1 MRTVLGRHVVPAAVA
16 AIFVLP
22 LWMLLVGALRP
33 LGLPPPTEFEL
44 FPPSPTTENLRL
56 LGELLPVGVYLRN
69 SAVVVALAVPIT
81 ILIASWAGFGI
92 RLLPVRAKRL
102 AVLLCVVVLL
112 VPASATW
119 TTRFEVYRVAG
130 LIGTVL
136 PVVAPALMGTTPFF
150 VLLYAWSFHGVP
162 DSQVEAARLE
172 GARLWTIW
180 RVLALPQARMATL
193 AVGVLA
199 FTFHW
204 GNFLD
209 ALLYLRGQ
217 QTFTLPLGLNTL
229 KLLRPTEF
237 PLLLA
242 GALVYTLP
250 SVGAFLLAQRLFLDD
265 SVAALRRGGPRR
277 RRSA

>member
-1 MRTVLGRHVVPAAVA
+1 MRSVLGRHVVPAAVA
-16 AIFVLP
+16 AFFVLP
-22 LWMLLVGALRP
+22 LWLLLVGALRP
-33 LGLPPPTEFEL
+33 LGLPPPTGFEL
-44 FPPSPTTENLRL
+44 LPPSPTTANLRL
-56 LGELLPVGVYLRN
+56 LGELLPIGTYLRN
-69 SAVVVALAVPIT
+69 SAIVVALAVPIT
-81 ILIASWAGFGI
+81 VLVAAWAGFGI
-92 RLLPVRAKRL
+92 RLLPTGRKRL
-102 AVLLCVVVLL
+102 AVVACIVVLL
-112 VPASATW
+112 VPTSATW
-119 TTRFEVYRVAG
+119 ATRFEVYRVAG
-130 LIGTVL
+130 IIGTVL
-136 PVVAPALMGTTPFF
+136 PVVAPALMATTPFF

-162 DSQVEAARLE
+162 DSQIEAARLE
-172 GARLWTIW
+172 GAPLRTVWRL
-180 RVLALPQARMATL
+180 VAMPQARTATL

-265 SVAALRRGGPRR
+265 PAAALRRGGPRR
-277 RRSA
+277 RRTA